1 MCGALRFSV
10 EPQGEGK
17 INMGEGQGERE
28 GAYTIIYIYIYI
40 KKDHSQYETRQN
52 MRQKKIIIMN
62 NLTTAWH
69 FHVLWEH

>member
-28 GAYTIIYIYIYI
+28 VAYTIIYIYIYI
-40 KKDHSQYETRQN
+40 SKRTIHN
-52 MRQKKIIIMN
+52 MKQGKI
-62 NLTTAWH
+62 
-69 FHVLWEH
+69 